1 MRKMCSQECQVQRLP
16 QDWTLLQGMSVE
28 QEDKKSQSSPGNTPE

>member
-1 MRKMCSQECQVQRLP
+1 MQGMP

-28 QEDKKSQSSPGNTPE
+28 QEDKKSQSSPGNTPG